1 MRSFT
6 PADVSM
12 RGRSFIE
19 RHDLVPWITRVMR
32 DDAITVIQ
40 GAIDLVDDSVW
51 IYGGFIAIEQR
62 SPFVEP
68 LFPGLCNRFDKG

>member
-19 RHDLVPWITRVMR
+19 RHDLVPWISRVMC
-32 DDAITVIQ
+32 DNAITVVQ
-40 GAIDLVDDSVW
+40 GAIDFVDDSVW
-51 IYGGFIAIEQR
+51 IYGSFVAIE
-62 SPFVEP
+62 
-68 LFPGLCNRFDKG
+68 